1 MLRPTP
7 LFATLAGLLITSSL
21 YAQVSFGGQPYGPK
35 ASKLGLPDAPLVEM
49 PAVDVEAF
57 LTEDAAREA
66 QNTPGPFRFGAPLA
80 VDLSLENSGVWHQLA
95 NGDRSWRL
103 EVACPGALNVTL
115 IFSEYVIPNGGQVYV
130 YNRMGDAVGG
140 FTAESNP
147 GHTEL
152 GVFPMRG
159 DRLTVEYIE
168 PVAVTGQGRLR
179 IGQVT
184 HGYRDILGDQTK
196 GLNDSGPCNINVI
209 CPEGDDWRDQ
219 IRSVAIIVVGGSGAC
234 TGTLMNNCSEDGT
247 PYFLTANHCLS
258 GSVSSWSF
266 RFNWDSPTCSP
277 TINGPTNQTVSGA
290 TLLTNSAGSDMALL
304 ELSSAPPAAYN
315 VFYSGW
321 DHSGDQPTSQTGIHH
336 PSGDIKKICH
346 DEDDATQVAWGNP
359 SAQSWNIPSWDAG
372 TTEPGSSGSGLWDQN
387 GRLIGQLYGGAASC
401 SFNFD
406 DNYGRFDVSWPLVQ
420 QYLGVSC
427 GDSIDG
433 WDPNGTSQVPF
444 DAGITTISQID
455 DNVCN
460 ESSITP
466 QVTIKNHGANAF
478 NTVTVNYEL
487 NGGAPSAATFTGPVS
502 PGQTA
507 NFTLPS
513 IALPNGVNTLLV
525 YTSDPNGQPD
535 GNPVNDDRQTS
546 FNVSNP
552 GALVTLQVKLD
563 DYGSETSWEL
573 TAQGSSTVIDQ
584 GGPYPDNQD
593 GTIIST
599 VFCLSNGCYT
609 VTLDDAFG
617 DGICCGQYGNG
628 DYWVLGSEGDTLANG
643 TGDFGLTTNVNFCL
657 ENVGVNEAALENG
670 LTIWPNPSNG
680 LVELQLDQPTN
691 SALQLDVVDALGRLV
706 AQRTLAAGI
715 SRSSID
721 LGTLTEGS
729 YTLQFTSGSLRSVR
743 RLVIHR

>member
-1 MLRPTP
+1 MLRSFA
-7 LFATLAGLLITSSL
+7 LFASLAGLLTASTL
-21 YAQVSFGGQPYGPK
+21 HAQVSFGGQPYGPK
-35 ASKLGLPDAPLVEM
+35 AAKLGLPNAPLVEM
-49 PAVDVEAF
+49 PAVEVDAF
-57 LTEDAAREA
+57 MAEDAVREA
-66 QNTPGPFRFGAPLA
+66 QNIPAPYRFGAPLPT
-80 VDLSLENSGVWHQLA
+80 DLSLENSGAWHQLS
-95 NGDRSWRL
+95 NGDRVWRL
-103 EVACPGALNVTL
+103 EVACPNALNVTL
-115 IFSEYVIPNGGQVYV
+115 IFSEYVIPGGARVFV
-130 YNRMGDAVGG
+130 YNRLGDVVGG

-159 DRLTVEYIE
+159 DRQTVEYIE
-168 PVAVTGQGRLR
+168 PATVAGQGRLR

-184 HGYRDILGDQTK
+184 HGYRDILGDQKK

-219 IRSVAIIVVGGSGAC
+219 IRSVAMIVVGGSGAC
-234 TGTLMNNCSEDGT
+234 TGQLLNNCSSDGT
-247 PYFLTANHCLS
+247 PYFLTANHCLG
-258 GSVSSWSF
+258 GSVTSWSF
-266 RFNWDSPTCSP
+266 RFNWDSPTCTP
-277 TINGPTNQTVSGA
+277 TTNGPTNQTVSGA
-290 TLLTNSAGSDMALL
+290 TLLVNSAGSDVALL
-304 ELSSAPPAAYN
+304 ELSSAPPSNYN
-315 VFYSGW
+315 VYYSGW
-321 DHSGDQPTSQTGIHH
+321 DHSGDQPTAQTGIHH
-336 PSGDIKKICH
+336 PSGDIKKISH
-346 DEDDATQVAWGNP
+346 EEDNATQVAWGSP
-359 SAQSWNIPSWDAG
+359 SAQCWNIPSWDSG

-406 DNYGRFDVSWPLVQ
+406 DNYGRFDVSWPLLQ

-427 GDSIDG
+427 GDAIDG

-444 DAGITTISQID
+444 DAGITSISQID
-455 DNVCN
+455 ENVCN

-466 QVTIKNHGANAF
+466 QVTIKNFGSSAF

-487 NGGAPSAATFTGPVS
+487 NGGAPSAATFNGPVS

-507 NFTLPS
+507 NFTLPT
-513 IALPNGVNTLLV
+513 ITVANGVNTLLV
-525 YTSDPNGQPD
+525 YTSDPNGQTD
-535 GNPVNDDRQTS
+535 GNTANDDRQTS

-584 GGPYPDNQD
+584 GGPYQDNQE

-599 VFCLSNGCYT
+599 LFCLSNGCYT

-628 DYWVLGSEGDTLANG
+628 DYWVIGAEGDTLANG
-643 TGDFGLTTNVNFCL
+643 TGDFNYSTNVTFCL
-657 ENVGVNEAALENG
+657 ENVGVNEAALEDG
-670 LTIWPNPSNG
+670 LAIWPNPSTG
-680 LVELQLDQPTN
+680 QFELQLVRPMN
-691 SALQLDVVDALGRLV
+691 STLQLVVLDALGRLA
-706 AQRTLAAGI
+706 AQRTLSAGV
-715 SRSSID
+715 SRSSVD
-721 LGTLTEGS
+721 LGELTNGT

-743 RLVIHR
+743 RLVIRR